1 MLYIE
6 IHQPDDRLK
15 KKGYKK
21 NGKAPRAGASRR
33 FVDDIFPVLYH
44 TVAKLRKGEEG
55 RRFCFKK
62 SNRPILGLLE
72 LLSFIRKW
80 YAIR

>member
-33 FVDDIFPVLYH
+33 FVDDIFPTRHKANV
-44 TVAKLRKGEEG
+44 
-55 RRFCFKK
+55 
-62 SNRPILGLLE
+62 GLLVVA
-72 LLSFIRKW
+72 LKFHTSNSL
-80 YAIR
+80 